1 MMSILSDTARAD
13 VWAGAM
19 RRFSQDKLSCGVT
32 KEDLRA
38 AVDAL
43 DTFLSDNATAVNSAI
58 PQPARS
64 SLSVTQ
70 KALLLMYVID
80 RRYLDG
86 A

>member
-1 MMSILSDTARAD
+1 MAVLNSAARVAIWSD
-13 VWAGAM
+13 AM
-19 RRFSQDKLSCGVT
+19 RRFSDDALECGVT
-32 KEDLRA
+32 KADLRA

-43 DTFLSDNATAVNSAI
+43 DDFLNSNAAAINNAI

-64 SLSVTQ
+64 NLAPAQ
-70 KALLLMYVID
+70 KAILLMYVVS